1 MVDLFAKVYFLK
13 SALFGSQLTF
23 KKVSGAFIE
32 NELKFSITILKIKT
46 KMGRARTVYPKSTLG
61 LINWDLN

>member
-1 MVDLFAKVYFLK
+1 MVDLYAKVYFLK
-13 SALFGSQLTF
+13 SALFRSQLTF
-23 KKVSGAFIE
+23 KSEWVFIG
-32 NELKFSITILKIKT
+32 NELKFSLTILKIKT